1 MSESAKSAGLVGV
14 VLAAGK
20 GGRMYPFS
28 TRMPKPLLPVCNKPL
43 LQLHIETMAAL
54 GIRDVYIVIGHYGF
68 EIVKAL
74 GTGEPWGVR
83 VHYVDQGEPKGIA
96 HAVGQL
102 EPHLDGPFLMFLGD
116 IYFRTADLRAMIDLH
131 AAGGVNAVLATKQE
145 RDPAAIRRNFAV
157 IENEEGFVRR
167 VIEKPRH
174 LVNTLKGCGLYLFDL
189 HVFDA
194 IRRTPRTAMRDEY
207 ELTDSVQILIDD
219 GFAVKSL
226 SVVEEDINLTY
237 PSDLLTL
244 NLAAMRAQGLDK
256 VIGRGAQ
263 LHPDARVINSV
274 IGDGVRITRPITVR
288 ESVVF
293 AGVEV
298 ATDKDIVRTIV
309 TGEQFISCGAAN
321 ADTVG

>member
-1 MSESAKSAGLVGV
+1 MTDTTTPLVGV

-28 TRMPKPLLPVCNKPL
+28 SRMPKPLLPVCNKPL
-43 LQLHIETMAAL
+43 LQLHIETMAGL

-74 GTGEPWGVR
+74 GMGEAWGVR
-83 VHYVDQGEPKGIA
+83 IHYVDQGEPKGIA

-102 EPHLDGPFLMFLGD
+102 EAHVERPFLMFLGD
-116 IYFRTADLRAMIDLH
+116 IYFRTADLRAMVALH
-131 AAGGVNAVLATKQE
+131 AGGGVNAVLATKQE

-157 IENEEGFVRR
+157 IENDEGFVRR

-189 HVFDA
+189 HIFDA

-207 ELTDSVQILIDD
+207 ELTDSIQILIDD

-226 SVVEEDINLTY
+226 PVVEEDINLTY
-237 PSDLLTL
+237 PADLLAL
-244 NLAAMRAQGLDK
+244 NLAAMRAQGAGK
-256 VIGRGAQ
+256 VVGRGVE
-263 LHPDARVINSV
+263 LHPGARVAGSV
-274 IGDGVRITRPITVR
+274 VGDGARITRPITVR
-288 ESVVF
+288 DSLIF
-293 AGVEV
+293 PGVTV

-309 TGEQFISCGAAN
+309 TGDQFISCGVAN
-321 ADTVG
+321 ADPGA

>member
-1 MSESAKSAGLVGV
+1 MGEAMRCDLAGVI
-14 VLAAGK
+14 LAAGK

-28 TRMPKPLLPVCNKPL
+28 TRLPKPLLPVCNKPL

-54 GIRDVYIVIGHYGF
+54 GIRDIYVVIGHYGF

-74 GTGEPWGVR
+74 GMGEAWGVR
-83 VHYVDQGEPKGIA
+83 LHYVDQGEPKGIA

-102 EPHLDGPFLMFLGD
+102 EPCVERPFLMFLGD
-116 IYFRTADLRAMIDLH
+116 IYFRTADLRAMVALH
-131 AAGGVNAVLATKQE
+131 ATGTVNAVLATKCE
-145 RDPAAIRRNFAV
+145 SDPAAIRRNFAV
-157 IENEEGFVRR
+157 IENDEGFVRR

-189 HVFDA
+189 HIFDA

-226 SVVEEDINLTY
+226 PVVEEDINLTY

-244 NLAAMRAQGLDK
+244 NLAAMRAQGLDR
-256 VIGRGAQ
+256 VVARGARV
-263 LHPDARVINSV
+263 HPGAQVVQSV
-274 IGDGVRITRPITVR
+274 IGEGAEILCPITVR
-288 ESVVF
+288 ESVLL
-293 AGVEV
+293 AGAKVT
-298 ATDKDIVRTIV
+298 TDKDIVRTIV
-309 TGEQFISCGAAN
+309 AGEQFISCGVTGAEA
-321 ADTVG
+321 GG

>member
-1 MSESAKSAGLVGV
+1 MSETANSSGLVGV

-74 GTGEPWGVR
+74 AMGEPWGVR
-83 VHYVDQGEPKGIA
+83 IHYVDQGDPKGIA

-102 EPHLDGPFLMFLGD
+102 EPHVDRPFLMFLGD

-131 AAGGVNAVLATKQE
+131 AAGKVNAVLATKQE

-157 IENEEGFVRR
+157 IENDEGYVRR

-189 HVFDA
+189 HIFDA

-226 SVVEEDINLTY
+226 TVVEEDINMTY

-244 NLAAMRAQGLDK
+244 NLAAMRAQGLGN

-263 LHPDARVINSV
+263 IHPGARVIDSV
-274 IGDGVRITRPITVR
+274 IGDGAQVARPITIR

-293 AGVEV
+293 AGVNV
-298 ATDKDIVRTIV
+298 TTDKDIVRTIV
-309 TGEQFISCGAAN
+309 AAEQFISCGTA
-321 ADTVG
+321 GPEGGG